1 MIFFVQDFN
10 GKWAITTFIVRVI
23 TVIFSTLI
31 VFLVIK
37 LVTVSEDDD
46 IDPTT
51 ILLIIASVACI
62 GIDIYFALMYYYY
75 WKYPELRVDRSGK
88 GPQYELDEE
97 NGEDNP
103 NPSQPFPLSNL
114 YEFTYQ
120 SGDVNHEKSS

>member
-1 MIFFVQDFN
+1 M
-10 GKWAITTFIVRVI
+10 
-23 TVIFSTLI
+23 
-31 VFLVIK
+31 
-37 LVTVSEDDD
+37 SEDDG
-46 IDPTT
+46 IAPATM
-51 ILLIIASVACI
+51 LLIIIGAVSI
-62 GIDIYFALMYYYY
+62 GIDTYFTLMYYYY

-120 SGDVNHEKSS
+120 PGDVNQERSSWNLNINESEKRLESISDNNVAPDDKIEPNQKNSVQK